1 MPQNMIYNFGPDF
14 TERFAELLSISRR
27 DSESREP
34 ALVPTAGKQSL
45 LLSESVGGGKDVEIV
60 VVLAKLDSQGK
71 ALPVLETLTY
81 REDIAGSDLV
91 YDLTREFMQ
100 GKARPF
106 DCDLR
111 KLPVRIYALL
121 PFQVEGLQV
130 AARQQG
136 TKIAMDIEF
145 QDALGKRVAGPLPCH
160 ARLQSPAGK
169 AVWEKFLSSSK
180 EGLLSIAPGL
190 PENPTPGK
198 WLVIVRSLLD
208 GKEVTESVEVCPNA
222 GK

>member
-1 MPQNMIYNFGPDF
+1 MPQNLIYNFGPYF
-14 TERFAELLSISRR
+14 TERFAELVSISGR
-27 DSESREP
+27 DAKPQKP

-60 VVLAKLDSQGK
+60 VVLAKHDPQGK
-71 ALPVLETLTY
+71 AMPVLETLTY

-91 YDLTREFMQ
+91 YDLTGEFMQ

-111 KLPVRIYALL
+111 KVPVRLYALL
-121 PFQVEGLQV
+121 PFQVEGLKV

-136 TKIAMDIEF
+136 GKIATDIEF

-160 ARLQSPAGK
+160 ATLKSPAEK
-169 AVWEKFLSSSK
+169 TVWKKFLSSSK
-180 EGLLSIAPGL
+180 DGSLSIAPSLPQNGL
-190 PENPTPGK
+190 PGK

-208 GKEVTESVEVCPNA
+208 GKEVTESVEVRLGD